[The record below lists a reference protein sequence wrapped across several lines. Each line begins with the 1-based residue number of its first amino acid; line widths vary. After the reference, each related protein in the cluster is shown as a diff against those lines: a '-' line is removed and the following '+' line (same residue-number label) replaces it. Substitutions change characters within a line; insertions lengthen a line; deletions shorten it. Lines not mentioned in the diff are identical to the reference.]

1 MKPFYLTFILV
12 QLVCAA
18 AFAKVITVDNNLSSG
33 AEFSAINDAISSAS
47 NGDTLYVH
55 ASNKT
60 YGDITIPKKI
70 ILIGPGHYPQA
81 SRGLSAILGKI
92 TFTDGSSGSMITGFS
107 ITGIIEKGADHWGN
121 HVASDVTI
129 ENNLFTACHTIN
141 MTRGVN
147 DNWTIRGNI
156 FIETSYC
163 GGSNIITV
171 GENSDDWLIANN
183 IFISTTQ
190 RHSTGVFGQINGST
204 SIINNTIIH
213 RNNAALFYNNGSER
227 NSGFNALL
235 KNNIFVSL
243 SSSLQDITTN
253 CVDCR
258 WENNL
263 TYSPNTT
270 LTPLPGTNNI
280 NNKNPDFIS
289 VSDAFDWDYKADF
302 NVSDDSPAAE
312 AGSDGTDLGAFGA
325 NFNFNKYGLPF
336 GIPYIEKLEVE
347 NQLLHSGSKLR
358 FRVKAKSPLHRI
370 D

>member
-1 MKPFYLTFILV
+1 MKPFYLIFIFVHLV
-12 QLVCAA
+12 STAA
-18 AFAKVITVDNNLSSG
+18 IGKVITVDNNLTSG
-33 AEFSAINDAISSAS
+33 ADFSVVNEAINSAS

-55 ASNKT
+55 ASNKA
-60 YGDITIPKKI
+60 YGDVTIPKKI
-70 ILIGPGHYPQA
+70 VLIGPGHYPQA
-81 SRGLSAILGKI
+81 PKGLPAILGKV
-92 TFTDGSSGSMITGFS
+92 TFTDGSSGSHITGFK
-107 ITGIIEKGADHWGN
+107 ITGIIEKGADYWGN
-121 HVASDVTI
+121 HVASGVTI
-129 ENNLFTACHTIN
+129 ENNLFTACHVIN
-141 MTRGVN
+141 MAPGVN
-147 DNWTIRGNI
+147 DNWTVRGNI
-156 FIETSYC
+156 FIEAPFC
-163 GGSNIITV
+163 GGNNIITV

-183 IFISTTQ
+183 VFISNTQ
-190 RHSTGVFGQINGST
+190 RHSTGIFGQINGST

-213 RNNAALFYNNGSER
+213 RNNAVLFYNNGSER
-227 NSGFNALL
+227 NRGFNALL

-263 TYSPNTT
+263 TFSPNTT
-270 LTPLPGTNNI
+270 LAPLPGTGNI

-289 VSDAFDWDYKADF
+289 VSDSYDWAYEADF
-302 NVSDDSPAAE
+302 NVSEESPASE

-336 GIPYIEKLEVE
+336 GIPYIEKLEIE

-358 FRVKAKSPLHRI
+358 FRVKANSPLHRI